1 LLDDPLS
8 AVDANVSK
16 ILFDE
21 CINGYLKKKIRI
33 LVTHHVH
40 YLKKAN
46 QIILLEN
53 GEIKTKGN
61 YDELM
66 SSEKN
71 MNLINNI
78 EIERQESLKKIESTK
93 TAYSRSSSSFRRTSS
108 ELDEN
113 VEISLLSS
121 SAQVLESSTN
131 HLVK

>member
-1 LLDDPLS
+1 
-8 AVDANVSK
+8 
-16 ILFDE
+16 
-21 CINGYLKKKIRI
+21 
-33 LVTHHVH
+33 
-40 YLKKAN
+40 
-46 QIILLEN
+46 
-53 GEIKTKGN
+53 
-61 YDELM
+61 M